1 MDPNENLKQQLELA
15 GAILHL
21 YHQDSGYD
29 ATEDAARLAELVQ
42 ALNDWIVRGGFP
54 PAAWRTPGHKHI
66 VRTAAPS
73 RSSRRNPHGPGGVA
87 RDESIEWGPIEKA
100 STKYGPPVAV
110 CHFCGKHGVMKYKRM
125 GMFGPGEGYPTS
137 MVYCSLAHARAH

>member
-1 MDPNENLKQQLELA
+1 MDPNENLRQQLQMA

-21 YHQDSGYD
+21 SEEPDYD
-29 ATEDAARLAELVQ
+29 ATDDAVRLAELVQ

-54 PAAWRTPGHKHI
+54 PDAGSR
-66 VRTAAPS
+66 RAP
-73 RSSRRNPHGPGGVA
+73 RSKSRRNPHGPGGGA
-87 RDESIEWGPIEKA
+87 RNESIEWGPIEKA

>member
-1 MDPNENLKQQLELA
+1 MDPDENLKQQLELA

-29 ATEDAARLAELVQ
+29 ATDDAVRLAELVQ

-54 PAAWRTPGHKHI
+54 PDAW
-66 VRTAAPS
+66 S
-73 RSSRRNPHGPGGVA
+73 RRPPRSKSRRNPHGPGGVA
-87 RDESIEWGPIEKA
+87 RNESIEWGPIEKA